1 LNEVVEQEIP
11 KFFSKEELEELAR
24 ESGFIIRKRNI
35 DGATF
40 IRLVCLNKDNL
51 RKESLNDLTVTLRQE
66 YDIEMTKQSLHKRFN
81 EKAVLFLKMTLAKL
95 LNRRINRSRILPL
108 ASRFKRILI
117 KDSVCFQIDESLLEH
132 YPGSGGSGS
141 KASVRIQFEY
151 DMLSGL
157 INDLGIYAFN
167 EQDAT
172 NSAATLDMTREGDL
186 VIRDLAYM
194 HLDALKGFIQRSVS
208 FLCRLNTQ
216 TLVYQQ
222 VKGEMKPV
230 NFSLIVKRMVGFRVN
245 SLVEDVYI
253 GKKEKLPVRLFIYL
267 MPQQEYSERI
277 RKAQKKAKENGRSL
291 TKEYKARAALNLFI
305 TNVTDGSLTLNNA
318 WTLYR
323 MRWQIEL
330 VFKVWKSI
338 WEIDE
343 VKKVNKQRFECYI
356 LSKLITISLCW
367 QLVWR
372 IGKTLYRLEGKM
384 LSFIKAFKTLRRYV
398 ADLWFFFEKDE
409 ESVKKYF
416 LKFYETSRVNHLLET
431 RGKQERSME
440 LLVASLLMAASPSQE
455 VELYS
460 LG

>member
-1 LNEVVEQEIP
+1 MNQLDEIIEQEIP
-11 KFFSKEELEELAR
+11 KFFSTEELEELAR
-24 ESGFIIRKRNI
+24 ESSFVTRKGKI
-35 DGATF
+35 DGSIF
-40 IRLVCLNKDNL
+40 IRLICLNNENL
-51 RKESLNDLTVTLRQE
+51 RKESLNDLTVTLRHE
-66 YDIEMTKQSLHKRFN
+66 YDIEMTKQSLHDRFN
-81 EKAVLFLKMTLAKL
+81 EKAVLFLKLTLAKL

-108 ASRFKRILI
+108 ASRFKRILV
-117 KDSVCFQIDESLLEH
+117 KDSICFQVDESLAEY

-141 KASVRIQFEY
+141 KANVRIQFEY

-157 INDLGIYAFN
+157 INDLAIYAFN

-172 NSAATLDMTREGDL
+172 NSTVTLDMTREGDL

-194 HLDALKGFIQRSVS
+194 HLDVLKKFIEKSVA

-216 TLVYQQ
+216 TLVYQL

-230 NFSLIVKRMVGFRVN
+230 NFPLIVKRMREFGVN
-245 SLVEDVYI
+245 HVTEDVYI
-253 GKKEKLPVRLFIYL
+253 GKKEKLSVRLFIYL
-267 MPQQEYSERI
+267 LPQEEYSERI
-277 RKAQKKAKENGRSL
+277 RKAQKKAKEKGRSL

-305 TNVTDGSLTLNNA
+305 TNITDGSLTLDNA

-343 VKKVNKQRFECYI
+343 VKKVKKDRLECYI
-356 LSKLITISLCW
+356 YAKLLIIILCW

-372 IGKTLYRLEGKM
+372 TAKVLYRYEGKM
-384 LSFIKAFKTLRRYV
+384 LSFMKAFKTLKRFV
-398 ADLWFFFEKDE
+398 TELQFFFEKDE
-409 ESVKKYF
+409 ESLKKYF
-416 LKFYETSRVNHLLET
+416 LKFYETSRVKHLLET

-440 LLVASLLMAASPSQE
+440 LLVESLIMVATPNQE
-455 VELYS
+455 VLY
-460 LG
+460 

>member
-1 LNEVVEQEIP
+1 MSEIVEQKIP
-11 KFFSKEELEELAR
+11 KFFSAEELEELAR
-24 ESGFIIRKRNI
+24 ESSFVTRKGKI
-35 DGATF
+35 DGSIF
-40 IRLVCLNKDNL
+40 IRLICLNNENL
-51 RKESLNDLTVTLRQE
+51 RKESLNDLTVTLRHE
-66 YDIEMTKQSLHKRFN
+66 YDIEMTKQSLHDRFN
-81 EKAVLFLKMTLAKL
+81 EKAVLFLKLTLAKL

-108 ASRFKRILI
+108 ASRFKRILV
-117 KDSVCFQIDESLLEH
+117 KDSICFQVDESLAEY

-141 KASVRIQFEY
+141 KANVRIQFEY

-157 INDLGIYAFN
+157 INDLAIYAFN

-172 NSAATLDMTREGDL
+172 NSTVTLDMTREGDL

-194 HLDALKGFIQRSVS
+194 HLDVLKKFIEKSVA

-216 TLVYQQ
+216 TLAYQL

-230 NFSLIVKRMVGFRVN
+230 NFPLIVKRMREFGVN
-245 SLVEDVYI
+245 HVTEDVYI

-267 MPQQEYSERI
+267 LPQEEYSERI
-277 RKAQKKAKENGRSL
+277 RKAQKKAKEKGRSL

-305 TNVTDGSLTLNNA
+305 TNITDGSLTLDNA

-343 VKKVNKQRFECYI
+343 VKKVKKDRLECYI
-356 LSKLITISLCW
+356 YAKLLIIILCW

-372 IGKTLYRLEGKM
+372 TAKVLYRYEGKM
-384 LSFIKAFKTLRRYV
+384 LSFMKAFKTLKRFV
-398 ADLWFFFEKDE
+398 TELQFFFEKDE
-409 ESVKKYF
+409 ESLKKYF
-416 LKFYETSRVNHLLET
+416 LKFYETSRVKHLLET

-440 LLVASLLMAASPSQE
+440 LLVESLIMVATPNQE
-455 VELYS
+455 VLY
-460 LG
+460 